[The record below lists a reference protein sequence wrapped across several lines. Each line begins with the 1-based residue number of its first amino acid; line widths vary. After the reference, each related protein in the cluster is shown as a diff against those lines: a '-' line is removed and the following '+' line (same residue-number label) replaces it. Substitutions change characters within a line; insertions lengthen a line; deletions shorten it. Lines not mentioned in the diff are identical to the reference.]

1 MEPGPTDR
9 DDEIQWDV
17 LQNELNVPAAEASP
31 APEEQPEGG
40 RLPVLPNPAVDT
52 SEPSQTA
59 GARNQLLNFFYYGKR
74 DKDTDADPPAARPA
88 PALLFQYGDLSIV
101 RHEYPICLSRNGPGA
116 PGLTLSQLFNQLIE
130 EEGEETDEKRR
141 FKQHALRLEVGVRT
155 MSSGVGTPGRLSD
168 LCSKATEMLIDTT
181 TLPADRAEKFHEDLE
196 KATQRLPMDGDVV
209 SCGPETPSLMFD
221 AAMGAFWNERSKGY
235 LDVLDE
241 LIRETPDILT
251 ADDGHSA
258 EATTAE
264 HLADAAAKE
273 DGLDYEAMS
282 EILSASQLGQ
292 PLPEERRKR
301 IELALESLKKVRPLY
316 AGGEEKPPFPV
327 ETVPGDCRAAVELH
341 RARMGVMA
349 DFFKSVRI
357 ARLELDN
364 KYHKNS
370 HDSFFD
376 HFDPSELTDEEL
388 SHCPPVQLRLTPEF
402 FASDTKITLFQLLTS
417 GVPVKVLSQIDD
429 LHGVDENGKALVT
442 PAWRAQI
449 GAMAAALG
457 NVYVMQSPVSHPSFI
472 QSGMMEGLRYNGPAL
487 FNVYNPEPVTDP
499 ELDTFL
505 LAAAS
510 EESRLFPSFTYDPG
524 KGETLADRVDV
535 RENRQTEGRWSK
547 APFVYQ
553 SEMEEQFTVDL
564 PFTPA
569 DMMLADARFDDLFW
583 NVPPAMWLD
592 DMVPLDEF
600 LEPAGSGDGDA
611 EVKEQIPY
619 ILAVDPQLNVAR
631 VVVTRQALIAVDRA
645 AQSWRGLQEMGG
657 IDNSHALALISE
669 EKARLE
675 EEKQL
680 AVEEIEKKYSVELER
695 DLGDLSQEIIGRIAA
710 QLIAQGQGAP
720 TLGAFPAAPIPVK
733 GPAPAAA
740 PAGGAAAPA
749 ELEEEDE
756 EETVTFDDPYIDTP
770 LCTSCNDCMKVNTL
784 VFLYNENKQAYLGD
798 LSTATYEQLVKAAEK
813 CPVHIIHPGK
823 PKNPNEPNLDDLV
836 ARAAKFN

>member
-1 MEPGPTDR
+1 
-9 DDEIQWDV
+9 
-17 LQNELNVPAAEASP
+17 
-31 APEEQPEGG
+31 
-40 RLPVLPNPAVDT
+40 
-52 SEPSQTA
+52 
-59 GARNQLLNFFYYGKR
+59 
-74 DKDTDADPPAARPA
+74 
-88 PALLFQYGDLSIV
+88 
-101 RHEYPICLSRNGPGA
+101 
-116 PGLTLSQLFNQLIE
+116 
-130 EEGEETDEKRR
+130 
-141 FKQHALRLEVGVRT
+141 
-155 MSSGVGTPGRLSD
+155 
-168 LCSKATEMLIDTT
+168 
-181 TLPADRAEKFHEDLE
+181 
-196 KATQRLPMDGDVV
+196 
-209 SCGPETPSLMFD
+209 
-221 AAMGAFWNERSKGY
+221 
-235 LDVLDE
+235 
-241 LIRETPDILT
+241 
-251 ADDGHSA
+251 
-258 EATTAE
+258 
-264 HLADAAAKE
+264 
-273 DGLDYEAMS
+273 
-282 EILSASQLGQ
+282 
-292 PLPEERRKR
+292 
-301 IELALESLKKVRPLY
+301 
-316 AGGEEKPPFPV
+316 
-327 ETVPGDCRAAVELH
+327 
-341 RARMGVMA
+341 
-349 DFFKSVRI
+349 
-357 ARLELDN
+357 
-364 KYHKNS
+364 
-370 HDSFFD
+370 
-376 HFDPSELTDEEL
+376 
-388 SHCPPVQLRLTPEF
+388 
-402 FASDTKITLFQLLTS
+402 
-417 GVPVKVLSQIDD
+417 
-429 LHGVDENGKALVT
+429 
-442 PAWRAQI
+442 
-449 GAMAAALG
+449 
-457 NVYVMQSPVSHPSFI
+457 
-472 QSGMMEGLRYNGPAL
+472 
-487 FNVYNPEPVTDP
+487 
-499 ELDTFL
+499 
-505 LAAAS
+505 
-510 EESRLFPSFTYDPG
+510 LFPSFTYDPG